1 MACRLEVSTLNL
13 TFVQN
18 DPTGVILR
26 CLACPLCRGTLERS
40 FSLDFSVTR
49 ARCSLLEQFNIMW
62 SDRCNLAYQHIFCNA
77 ACGSESSLRQVQQ
90 KWIPPVVTYLTQSAP
105 IANQH
110 IYILYVCVYVY
121 IYAHKYHFQ
130 TCFRFAL
137 PFNTGPSWPGYS
149 PALRP
154 LRSSVQG
161 NHERQLGWQ
170 RPWDLGHP
178 SGYLTLEN
186 RWTSPIFLR
195 IFYGNLPG
203 MVGSRKKKWDKP
215 SISPWN
221 GDFSQLSKLHGWA
234 RPR

>member
-1 MACRLEVSTLNL
+1 MR
-13 TFVQN
+13 
-18 DPTGVILR
+18 
-26 CLACPLCRGTLERS
+26 EREFAAAGS
-40 FSLDFSVTR
+40 AKMNSSCSHLLDT
-49 ARCSLLEQFNIMW
+49 IG
-62 SDRCNLAYQHIFCNA
+62 AY
-77 ACGSESSLRQVQQ
+77 R
-90 KWIPPVVTYLTQSAP
+90 KSAY
-105 IANQH
+105 
-110 IYILYVCVYVY
+110 IYYMYVY
-121 IYAHKYHFQ
+121 MYIYMHKYHFQ